1 MGINMLSLGNQPL
14 VLHHEWMLTGLL
26 SFPEFLT
33 NPDLSL
39 LQENS
44 LDLTQLETIQNQ
56 SGLLVSQ

>member
-1 MGINMLSLGNQPL
+1 
-14 VLHHEWMLTGLL
+14 MLTGLL

-33 NPDLSL
+33 NPDPSL